1 MGQDPD
7 AIREEIEQTRAE
19 MGETVDA
26 IGYKADVP
34 SRAKEKVGEK
44 VDNVK
49 AKMGDTASRAKEAVT
64 GAASRAGGTVSDTA
78 SRVSD
83 ATPEGG
89 EVKQSAK
96 RAVGLAQENPL
107 GMAIG
112 AAALGFLAGLA
123 MPSTRVEDERLGPMA
138 DQIKDKAKETG
149 QEALERGRQVAQEAT
164 QTAVH
169 TAKEHGQDLAQ
180 SAKQNA
186 QEAGSQA
193 RSRTRTRS

>member
-19 MGETVDA
+19 MAQTVQA

-34 SRAKEKVGEK
+34 SRAKEKVSEK

-49 AKMGDTASRAKEAVT
+49 SKVSDTASRAKEAAT
-64 GAASRAGGTVSDTA
+64 GAASRAGGAVG
-78 SRVSD
+78 D
-83 ATPEGG
+83 ATPNGG
-89 EVKQSAK
+89 EVKQSAS

-107 GMAIG
+107 GLAIG

-123 MPSTRVEDERLGPMA
+123 MPSTRVEDERLGPVA
-138 DQIKDKAKETG
+138 DQVKDKVKETG
-149 QEALERGRQVAQEAT
+149 QEALERGKQVAQEAT
-164 QTAVH
+164 QSAVQ

-193 RSRTRTRS
+193 RSRTTTRRS